1 MIILPVLERRLRLY
15 SYLPRRSCAEVGAKR
30 EGRLSG
36 GGYSPG
42 RP

>member
-1 MIILPVLERRLRLY
+1 MIILPVLERRLY